1 VHIGLIIYGSLETLT
16 GGYLY
21 DRYLV
26 TFLQRR
32 SHKVEVLSWPAQAY
46 GHRLAD
52 NLSSRRLRPLLEKSF
67 DLLLQDELCHPS
79 LFWLNRRLRCFRS
92 YPIVTIVHH
101 LLSEEPRAGWQNLL
115 YRFIEKRYL
124 ASVDGYVCNSFTT
137 RAAVA
142 QMIDPGRPHVVAHPA
157 GNRLGSCDSPAML
170 KERSSQPG
178 PLQLLFLGHVIP
190 RKGLLP
196 MLEDLRTLATDKW
209 ELTVVGSLTAAPDYV
224 RRLQEVARASGIS
237 ERIHWLGV
245 CPDEQLADCLARSHL
260 LFMPY
265 AYEGFGIGFLEG
277 MAFGLPA
284 IGYRL
289 GAAKEI
295 IRHGVNG
302 FLVEPNGGKFLATL
316 IETLHADR
324 NQLLQLSL
332 AAHHWFRQQPTWDDA
347 MQGIESFLNSMVS
360 GWPTP
365 LPQSAMVT

>member
-1 VHIGLIIYGSLETLT
+1 MHIGLIIYGSLETLT

-21 DRYLV
+21 DRHLV
-26 TFLQRR
+26 AFLQRR
-32 SHKVEVLSWPAQAY
+32 GHKVDVLSWPTRAY
-46 GHRLAD
+46 GQRLAD
-52 NLSSRRLRPLLEKSF
+52 NFCSGRLRPLIEKPF
-67 DLLLQDELCHPS
+67 DILLQDELCHPS
-79 LFWLNRRLRCFRS
+79 LFWLNRRLRRYRR

-101 LLSEEPRAGWQNLL
+101 LLCEEPRAGWQNSL

-124 ASVDGYVCNSFTT
+124 ASVDGYVFNSFTT
-137 RAAVA
+137 RRTVA
-142 QMIDPGRPHVVAHPA
+142 RLVDPGRPHVVAHPA
-157 GNRLGSCDSPAML
+157 GDRLGSCGSPAML
-170 KERSSQPG
+170 KERSARPG

-196 MLEDLRTLATDKW
+196 MLEDLRTLPPDRW
-209 ELTVVGSLTAAPDYV
+209 ELTVVGSLTTAPNYV
-224 RRLQEVARASGIS
+224 RRLQAVARTSRIS

-245 CPDEQLADCLARSHL
+245 CPDEQLVDCLARSHL

-265 AYEGFGIGFLEG
+265 AYEGFGIVFLEG

-284 IGYRL
+284 VGYRL

-295 IRHGVNG
+295 IRHGING

-324 NQLLQLSL
+324 DQLLQLSL
-332 AAHHWFRQQPTWDDA
+332 AALRWFRQQPTWDDT
-347 MQGIESFLNSMVS
+347 MRGIESFLNSMVS

-365 LPQSAMVT
+365 LPQSAMRP